1 MIEAPSI
8 DAAIE
13 QVERLYTS
21 VTGHAAPT
29 VVDKPYAIIP
39 PERVPEEHV
48 QEQVDRLIDTL
59 ARFSE
64 KPEIEPEWKPA
75 LAVWEAREEFRV
87 VFDLPGVE
95 REGVKVTVT
104 QSMLEI
110 SGTSPKTPAKD
121 DGALKLRYAERPF
134 GKFRRVVPLPQ
145 GIRVDQ
151 LSAEMRAGILEVRIP
166 RSAEVVEGKTL
177 TIK

>member
-1 MIEAPSI
+1 MIETPSI

-13 QVERLYTS
+13 HVERLYTS
-21 VTGHAAPT
+21 VTGHAAPSIA
-29 VVDKPYAIIP
+29 DKPYAVIP

-48 QEQVDRLIDTL
+48 QEQVDRLIQTL
-59 ARFSE
+59 ARFTE

-75 LAVWEAREEFRV
+75 LALWEARDEFRV
-87 VFDLPGVE
+87 LFDLPGVE
-95 REGVKVTVT
+95 REGVRVTVS
-104 QSMLEI
+104 QGMLEI
-110 SGTSPKTPAKD
+110 SGSRPQTSDKE

-151 LSAEMRAGILEVRIP
+151 FSAEIRAGVLEIRIP
-166 RSAEVVEGKTL
+166 KSAEVVEEKTL

>member
-1 MIEAPSI
+1 MIETPSI

-21 VTGHAAPT
+21 VTGHAAPSIA
-29 VVDKPYAIIP
+29 DKPYAIIP

-48 QEQVDRLIDTL
+48 QEQVDRLIQTL
-59 ARFSE
+59 GRFTD

-75 LAVWEAREEFRV
+75 LALWEARDEFRML
-87 VFDLPGVE
+87 FDLPGVE
-95 REGVKVTVT
+95 REGVQVTVS
-104 QSMLEI
+104 QGRLEI
-110 SGTSPKTPAKD
+110 SGSSPKTPAKD
-121 DGALKLRYAERPF
+121 DGALQLRYAERPF

-145 GIRVDQ
+145 GARVDQ
-151 LSAEMRAGILEVRIP
+151 LRAEMRAGVLDIGIP
-166 RSAEVVEGKTL
+166 KGAEVAEKTL